1 VWDPED
7 TRLTSPH
14 SSSCSSQI
22 KEFLP
27 SFIVNNSMPLESEI
41 ALTGAHKLLQ
51 LLETVLSVRFRGGFV
66 KPATLSCGEM
76 LHLGDVPTLS
86 PVAIQTPL
94 GPPPPC
100 TSPGRELQEDGAQ
113 FPDYCSKEV
122 YNKENLFN
130 SLNYDVAAKK
140 RKKDMLN
147 SKTKTQ
153 YFHQEKWIYVHK
165 GSTKEGRGETG
176 KLLHIMTVFLD
187 RHGYCTLGEAFNRLD
202 FSTAILDSRRFN
214 YVVRRL
220 SLWDENVAKY
230 VAKLGAY
237 YTGDML
243 NWIVCLRL
251 ARAKAEGQ
259 DVVSACGNQQP
270 FLPWPRTGPVT
281 AQLVTADRV
290 VLDPQAAP
298 TLLELIAKSQLTS
311 LSGIAQKNF
320 MNILEKVVLK
330 VLEDQQNIRLI
341 RELLQT
347 LYTSLCTLVQRV
359 GKSVLVGNINMWV
372 YRMETIL
379 HWQQQLNNIQIT
391 RPPFKGLTFTDLPLC
406 LQLNIMQR
414 LSDGRDLVS
423 LGQAAPDLHV
433 LSEDRLLWKKLCQYH
448 FSERQIRKRLILS
461 DKGQLDWKK
470 MYFKLVRCYPRK
482 EQYGDTLQL
491 CRHCHILSWKGTD
504 HPCTANNPESCS
516 VSLSP
521 QDFINLFKF

>member
-1 VWDPED
+1 MEYEELCAPAAAQHSRSQEATRDPPQ
-7 TRLTSPH
+7 RLIP
-14 SSSCSSQI
+14 CEC
-22 KEFLP
+22 KDP
-27 SFIVNNSMPLESEI
+27 R
-41 ALTGAHKLLQ
+41 AHP
-51 LLETVLSVRFRGGFV
+51 G
-66 KPATLSCGEM
+66 PATLHISS
-76 LHLGDVPTLS
+76 PTLV
-86 PVAIQTPL
+86 PVAACVPQRLPRAVHPL
-94 GPPPPC
+94 GKPGRFLAVDPSYPSVASALGTMPFLGQDWR
-100 TSPGRELQEDGAQ
+100 SPGQSWVKTADGWKR
-113 FPDYCSKEV
+113 FLDEKSGSFVSDLSSYC
-122 YNKENLFN
+122 NKENLFN

-140 RKKDMLN
+140 RKKDIQN

-165 GSTKEGRGETG
+165 GSTKE
-176 KLLHIMTVFLD
+176 

-214 YVVRRL
+214 YVVR
-220 SLWDENVAKY
+220 
-230 VAKLGAY
+230 
-237 YTGDML
+237 
-243 NWIVCLRL
+243 
-251 ARAKAEGQ
+251 
-259 DVVSACGNQQP
+259 
-270 FLPWPRTGPVT
+270 
-281 AQLVTADRV
+281 
-290 VLDPQAAP
+290 
-298 TLLELIAKSQLTS
+298 LLELIAKSQLTS

-379 HWQQQLNNIQIT
+379 HWQQQLNSIQIS
-391 RPPFKGLTFTDLPLC
+391 RPAFKGLTITDLPVC

-433 LSEDRLLWKKLCQYH
+433 LSEDRLLWKRLCQYH

-470 MYFKLVRCYPRK
+470 MYFKLVRCYPRR
-482 EQYGDTLQL
+482 EQYGVTLQL
-491 CRHCHILSWKGTD
+491 CKHCHILSWKGTD